1 MNEIMKQFQ
10 QGLIEV
16 ETEAENLLLACQPQG
31 LIEVEMEVEN
41 LLLARQPLV
50 DNDRVRQGNREV
62 LTALRKR
69 AQTTK
74 TSVPLCFKSVMWY
87 VESRPLVKEHS
98 IPFPAA
104 HTILEKDQ
112 AHFDY
117 ESKRFQSFA
126 KEKSFSISQKGV
138 LADKISP
145 GVLRGLVTLTD
156 KPK

>member
-87 VESRPLVKEHS
+87 VESRPLVKEVCATCGDHDSKEKMWLMFLGTDLFAS
-98 IPFPAA
+98 IPFHSLLLIP
-104 HTILEKDQ
+104 
-112 AHFDY
+112 F
-117 ESKRFQSFA
+117 
-126 KEKSFSISQKGV
+126 
-138 LADKISP
+138 
-145 GVLRGLVTLTD
+145 
-156 KPK
+156 